1 MNLIEGVEMTGIIVL
16 IGVLCGVIVLYLAY
30 PQKRSVG
37 RLAELYSVDSLRT
50 LSDLNPNSLEYR
62 LMASGINY
70 RPVTWQLLCLSA
82 GTAAAAVTWL
92 VLPGLPALVVGGIAY
107 YLPNAWLDDKV
118 KSRGREIDK
127 CLPIAIGR
135 IAAGLLAGGSV
146 PDVLQQVGQSLQ
158 IEAANPLTPELML
171 TATELR
177 TKDRREALRNL
188 AQRSPSVSLANLAQ
202 LLEGYSEAGGARYA
216 SVLMDISQRVQQIL
230 IARNRAQA
238 KAGDSVVSTR
248 VLPGVLLLIIVYLS
262 SDPMVQQSLHA
273 FPVQIAIALTMAAM
287 IIGYFVMRSM
297 VLEAV

>member
-1 MNLIEGVEMTGIIVL
+1 MTGIIVL
-16 IGVLCGVIVLYLAY
+16 IGVLCGVIVLYLVY

-50 LSDLNPNSLEYR
+50 LSDLSPNSLEYR

-82 GTAAAAVTWL
+82 GIAAAAVTWL

-188 AQRSPSVSLANLAQ
+188 ARRSPSVSLANLAQ
-202 LLEGYSEAGGARYA
+202 LLEGYTEAGGARYA

>member
-1 MNLIEGVEMTGIIVL
+1 VTGIIVL
-16 IGVLCGVIVLYLAY
+16 TGVLCGVIVLYLAY

-50 LSDLNPNSLEYR
+50 LADLNPNSLKYR

-70 RPVTWQLLCLSA
+70 RPVTWQLLCSSA
-82 GTAAAAVTWL
+82 GLAAATATWL

-107 YLPNAWLDDKV
+107 YLPNAWLEDKV

-158 IEAANPLTPELML
+158 IEAVNPLTPELML

-177 TKDRREALRNL
+177 TKDRREAIRNM

-202 LLEGYSEAGGARYA
+202 LLEGYTEAGGARYA

-230 IARNRAQA
+230 VARNRAQA

-248 VLPGVLLLIIVYLS
+248 ILPGVLFLIIVYLS
-262 SDPMVQQSLHA
+262 SDPMVRESLQA
-273 FPVQIAIALTMAAM
+273 FPVQIAIAATMAAM
-287 IIGYFVMRSM
+287 MIGYFVMRSM

>member
-1 MNLIEGVEMTGIIVL
+1 MTGIIVL
-16 IGVLCGVIVLYLAY
+16 IGVLCGVIVLYLVY

-50 LSDLNPNSLEYR
+50 LSDLSPNSLEYR

-82 GTAAAAVTWL
+82 GIAAAAVTWL

-202 LLEGYSEAGGARYA
+202 LLEGYTEAGGARYA

>member
-1 MNLIEGVEMTGIIVL
+1 MTGIIVL

-62 LMASGINY
+62 LMASGVNY
-70 RPVTWQLLCLSA
+70 RPVTWRLLCLSA
-82 GTAAAAVTWL
+82 GIAAAAVTWL

-202 LLEGYSEAGGARYA
+202 LLEGYTEAGGARYA

>member
-1 MNLIEGVEMTGIIVL
+1 MTGIIVL
-16 IGVLCGVIVLYLAY
+16 IGALCGVIVLYLAY

-37 RLAELYSVDSLRT
+37 RLAELYSVESLRS
-50 LSDLNPNSLEYR
+50 LSELNPASLEYR

-70 RPVTWQLLCLSA
+70 RPITWQLLCLSA
-82 GTAAAAVTWL
+82 GAGALAVTWL
-92 VLPGLPALVVGGIAY
+92 FLPGLPALVVGGIAY

-118 KSRGREIDK
+118 KSRGREIDR

-146 PDVLQQVGQSLQ
+146 PDVLQQVGQSLE
-158 IEAANPLTPELML
+158 IEATNPLTPELML

-177 TKDRREALRNL
+177 TKDRREALRNM

-202 LLEGYSEAGGARYA
+202 LLEGYTEAGGARYA

-230 IARNRAQA
+230 VARNRAQA

-262 SDPMVQQSLHA
+262 SDPMVRESLHA
-273 FPVQIAIALTMAAM
+273 LPVQIAIALTMVAM
-287 IIGYFVMRSM
+287 IIGYFIMRSM

>member
-1 MNLIEGVEMTGIIVL
+1 MTGIIVL

-62 LMASGINY
+62 LMASGVNC
-70 RPVTWQLLCLSA
+70 RPVTWRLLCLSA
-82 GTAAAAVTWL
+82 GIAAAAVTWL

-171 TATELR
+171 TA
-177 TKDRREALRNL
+177 
-188 AQRSPSVSLANLAQ
+188 
-202 LLEGYSEAGGARYA
+202 
-216 SVLMDISQRVQQIL
+216 
-230 IARNRAQA
+230 
-238 KAGDSVVSTR
+238 
-248 VLPGVLLLIIVYLS
+248 
-262 SDPMVQQSLHA
+262 
-273 FPVQIAIALTMAAM
+273 
-287 IIGYFVMRSM
+287 
-297 VLEAV
+297 

>member
-1 MNLIEGVEMTGIIVL
+1 MTGIIVL

-202 LLEGYSEAGGARYA
+202 LLEGYTEAGGARYA

>member
-1 MNLIEGVEMTGIIVL
+1 MTGIIVL
-16 IGVLCGVIVLYLAY
+16 IGVLCGVIVLYLVY
-30 PQKRSVG
+30 PQTRSVG

-202 LLEGYSEAGGARYA
+202 LLEGYTEAGGARYA

-287 IIGYFVMRSM
+287 IIWYFVMRSM

>member
-1 MNLIEGVEMTGIIVL
+1 MTGIIVL

-50 LSDLNPNSLEYR
+50 LADLNPNSLEYR

-70 RPVTWQLLCLSA
+70 RPVTWQLLCLSTA
-82 GTAAAAVTWL
+82 IAAAAVTWL

-171 TATELR
+171 TTTELR

-202 LLEGYSEAGGARYA
+202 LLEGYTEAGGARYA

-248 VLPGVLLLIIVYLS
+248 ILPGVLLLIIVYLS

>member
-1 MNLIEGVEMTGIIVL
+1 MTGMIVL

-50 LSDLNPNSLEYR
+50 LADLNPNSLEYR

-70 RPVTWQLLCLSA
+70 RPVTWQLLCFSVGL
-82 GTAAAAVTWL
+82 AAATATWL

-107 YLPNAWLDDKV
+107 YLPNAWLEDKV

-158 IEAANPLTPELML
+158 IEAVNPLTPELML

-177 TKDRREALRNL
+177 TKDRRDAIRNM

-202 LLEGYSEAGGARYA
+202 LLEGYTEAGGARYA

-230 IARNRAQA
+230 VARNRAQA

-248 VLPGVLLLIIVYLS
+248 ILPGVLFLIIVYLS
-262 SDPMVQQSLHA
+262 SDPMVRESLHA
-273 FPVQIAIALTMAAM
+273 FPVQIAIAVTMAAM
-287 IIGYFVMRSM
+287 MIGYFVMRSM

>member
-1 MNLIEGVEMTGIIVL
+1 MTGIIVL

-82 GTAAAAVTWL
+82 GIAAAAVTWL

>member
-1 MNLIEGVEMTGIIVL
+1 MTGIIVL
-16 IGVLCGVIVLYLAY
+16 IGVLCGVIVLYLVY

-70 RPVTWQLLCLSA
+70 RPVTWQLLCLST

-202 LLEGYSEAGGARYA
+202 LLEGYTEAGGARYA

>member
-1 MNLIEGVEMTGIIVL
+1 MTGIIVL
-16 IGVLCGVIVLYLAY
+16 IGALCGVIILYLAY

-37 RLAELYSVDSLRT
+37 RLAELYSVESLRS
-50 LSDLNPNSLEYR
+50 LSELNPASLEYR

-70 RPVTWQLLCLSA
+70 RPITWQLLCLSA
-82 GTAAAAVTWL
+82 GAGALAVTWL
-92 VLPGLPALVVGGIAY
+92 FLPGLPALVVGGIAY
-107 YLPNAWLDDKV
+107 YLPNAWLDDRV
-118 KSRGREIDK
+118 KSRGREIDRS
-127 CLPIAIGR
+127 LPIAIGR

-146 PDVLQQVGQSLQ
+146 PDVLQQVGQSLE
-158 IEAANPLTPELML
+158 IEATNPLTPELML

-177 TKDRREALRNL
+177 TKDRREALRNM

-202 LLEGYSEAGGARYA
+202 LLEGYTEAGGARYA

-230 IARNRAQA
+230 VARNRAQA

-248 VLPGVLLLIIVYLS
+248 VLPGVLLMIIVYLS
-262 SDPMVQQSLHA
+262 SDPMVQQSLQA
-273 FPVQIAIALTMAAM
+273 LPVQIAIALTMVAM

>member
-1 MNLIEGVEMTGIIVL
+1 MTGIIVL

-82 GTAAAAVTWL
+82 GIAAAAVTWL

-127 CLPIAIGR
+127 GLPIAIGR

-202 LLEGYSEAGGARYA
+202 LLEGYTEAGGARYA

-248 VLPGVLLLIIVYLS
+248 ILPGVLLLIIVYLS

>member
-1 MNLIEGVEMTGIIVL
+1 
-16 IGVLCGVIVLYLAY
+16 
-30 PQKRSVG
+30 
-37 RLAELYSVDSLRT
+37 
-50 LSDLNPNSLEYR
+50 
-62 LMASGINY
+62 MASGVNY
-70 RPVTWQLLCLSA
+70 RPVTWRLLCLSA
-82 GTAAAAVTWL
+82 GIAAAAVTWL

-188 AQRSPSVSLANLAQ
+188 ARRSPSVSLANLAQ
-202 LLEGYSEAGGARYA
+202 LLEGYTEAGGARYA

>member
-1 MNLIEGVEMTGIIVL
+1 MTGIIVL

>member
-1 MNLIEGVEMTGIIVL
+1 MTGIIVL
-16 IGVLCGVIVLYLAY
+16 IGVLCGVIVLYLVY

-37 RLAELYSVDSLRT
+37 RLAELYSVDSLRS
-50 LSDLNPNSLEYR
+50 LADLNPNSLEYR

-82 GTAAAAVTWL
+82 GIAAAAVTWL

-135 IAAGLLAGGSV
+135 IAAGLLAGGSA

-202 LLEGYSEAGGARYA
+202 LLEGYTEAGGARYA

-248 VLPGVLLLIIVYLS
+248 ILPGVLLLIIVYLS

>member
-1 MNLIEGVEMTGIIVL
+1 MTGIIVL
-16 IGVLCGVIVLYLAY
+16 IGVLCGVIVLYLVY

-50 LSDLNPNSLEYR
+50 LSDLSPNSLEYR

-82 GTAAAAVTWL
+82 GIAAAAVTWL
-92 VLPGLPALVVGGIAY
+92 ILPGLPALVVGGIAY

-202 LLEGYSEAGGARYA
+202 LLEGYTEAGGARYA

>member
-1 MNLIEGVEMTGIIVL
+1 MTGIIGL

-37 RLAELYSVDSLRT
+37 RLADLYSVDSLRT

>member
-1 MNLIEGVEMTGIIVL
+1 MTGIIVL
-16 IGVLCGVIVLYLAY
+16 IGVLCGVIVLYLVY

-50 LSDLNPNSLEYR
+50 LSDLSPNSLEYR

-82 GTAAAAVTWL
+82 GIAAAAVTWL

-107 YLPNAWLDDKV
+107 YLPNAWLNDKV

-202 LLEGYSEAGGARYA
+202 LLEGYTEAGGARYA

>member
-1 MNLIEGVEMTGIIVL
+1 MTGIIVL

-37 RLAELYSVDSLRT
+37 RLAELYSVDSLRS
-50 LSDLNPNSLEYR
+50 LADLNPNSLEYR

-82 GTAAAAVTWL
+82 GIAAAAVTWL

-146 PDVLQQVGQSLQ
+146 SDVLQQVGQSLQ
-158 IEAANPLTPELML
+158 IESANPLTPELML

-262 SDPMVQQSLHA
+262 SDPMGQQSLHA